1 MGAAR
6 SWWLWGVFVFIFL
19 PSLLLAQT
27 GSAPSVFHVVESR
40 MRFPLDPV
48 THLQLPIESH
58 AERPIAA
65 KIYLQVLIANDRL
78 LQETTAQAT
87 IEPGTHTLDI
97 PWPGVFSKETLPAVY
112 WYRLHY
118 RIVAVGNE
126 MPVEEGIVQL
136 SRIIPTVLRL
146 QVSGYKHPQRG
157 STLPLRVHVGDPR
170 TGKGQGGVQVE
181 AQWQLEKADKQLPP
195 AQGRTNSRGNLILMM
210 KVPVDIEPEPTI
222 DVRARQGDW
231 GEEQLV
237 DLDLQERYN
246 ISLSTDKPIY
256 QPGQVLHLRALVLGD
271 GNHARSGE
279 TVTFIAR
286 GPDDDDVF
294 KKEAKTSDFG
304 VAQIDWEIPQR
315 IKAGEYALMAEIGG
329 NNQAIAQ
336 VRISRYELPQFSVEA
351 SPDKPYYMPGEA
363 AQVEI
368 NASYLFGQPV
378 KRGKVRIVRS
388 GRERWD
394 PEKKEYEA
402 DDQVLQQ
409 GDLDSSGKFTAAIDL
424 KNDFEHLDD
433 RDYLRYEDVR
443 FAAYVTDLSTNRTE
457 QRHFTLRATK
467 ERIHL
472 YVLNRYEEASGPL
485 DLFITAAFPDGTPA
499 SVDVK
504 ISAVQ
509 PEPLDG
515 LPQKGA
521 SRQEIGHVH
530 TNKYG
535 VAHFRSSAPVFSPGQ
550 SQSPGVDLFLEATDR
565 HGNRGVHSERIWQG
579 EKEYLHI
586 TALKSLLRQGESVD
600 ADLESS
606 EAEQEIYVDALGGG
620 KLLGTQRI
628 QLHQG
633 HGHVEFPWQEEF
645 RNSLLLV
652 AYKLDFTNER
662 SRAATAEVLFPE
674 LQDLD
679 PGVRLQQATYKPGE
693 PALAKFHVRSPEGK
707 EVRSALGIVI
717 YDKAV
722 AERVRTDQ
730 EFGRYGFYYSD
741 VRRDGYN
748 HIAGIGYRD
757 LLNRQL
763 TGPVSPD
770 LELLAQAVLA
780 GGWHGQDF
788 ELSLESE
795 SAYDQSPSQVF
806 QSEIS
811 RRLERFEN
819 LLNSNYS
826 SSFAY
831 PKDLAELRRM
841 LSASGINFD
850 ELRDPWG
857 VPYRASFSTRGTHDV
872 MELISNGPDK
882 LPNTAD
888 DFTALAIERPYF
900 GFIGYKIDE
909 AAREYA
915 NEGKYVRDFET
926 LARLM
931 QKKGI
936 DLKSLKDPWGHAYAF
951 DFDVSGSNYGIRV
964 RSAGPNGVFAQ
975 PGAGASDDVY
985 EWNSLT
991 RYFVHESALLD
1002 AALAEHFRQTGIF
1015 PTSEGELEPVLKAA
1029 GFTEQSLLDP
1039 WKHPYHFRFGELSR
1053 YSDKISISFY
1063 STPGSEQQRDT
1074 NVTPVTQKLGA
1085 IDVVSYGPHNNPNG
1099 AFPVATFYRVLT
1111 EQDSRNPLPEKTS
1124 ITHIP
1129 TAGISGALSGTVT
1142 DQQGA
1147 VVSGAVIVATEEYSG
1162 QKYNAT
1168 SDSAGHYELSN
1179 LPAGK
1184 YKVTISSQGFKVS
1197 VITAVPVT
1205 SSNMTRV
1212 DAALSVG
1219 TVSETVEVSSAAP
1232 QVETTSSRVTASKHG
1247 LDIHVQEERQVFT
1260 PRVRK
1265 YFPETLV
1272 WNPELVTDSS
1282 GHAEL
1287 KFQMADNITTWKMS
1301 VIASTVDG
1309 QTGIAEKELRTFQ
1322 PFFVDHE
1329 PPKVLTQ
1336 GDQIQLPVIL
1346 RNYLPKPQEVNV
1358 TLEPSSWFSLLSAS
1372 RQQVKVAPGED
1383 ALAQFSISADRS
1395 IHEGKERVTAAN
1407 RSTGDAVE
1415 RTITVHPD
1423 GEEVPQ
1429 TAAAIL
1435 VSDRSN
1441 LDVDI
1446 PANAIPGSID
1456 AELRIYPNLG
1466 ANVLG
1471 SLDGMAARPAGC
1483 AEQITSI
1490 AFGSV
1495 LVLQILHKAGLDDPD
1510 KPGNPQA
1517 VLARRARKYIS
1528 EAYQMLAAMQKD
1540 DGGFPYWATNA
1551 ADLAVTAHVLD
1562 FMAQAGEFIAVDD
1575 SVVQHAA
1582 EYLVN
1587 QQRPEGGWLH
1597 YWYQSRPELDPN
1609 LSAFITRVFAE
1620 TMQRGKHKTL
1630 QPAYDKAMRF
1640 LEARISEWKDPYLVG
1655 QYALAAS
1662 FNGRIAQLARATN
1675 LLHQLAHEEGPVTY
1689 WNLEANTSPFYSW
1702 GIAGRMETTALAV
1715 RALARMQRAEEDAQ
1729 DAKLIDRGLLYLLG
1743 HKDRYG
1749 VWYSTQASI
1758 NVLRAIVEV
1767 MPSFA
1772 QHSYAGGPAD
1782 IMVNGKLAGTVQLPG
1797 AHDISMPLR
1806 MDISSLLRAGSN
1818 RIDVLRQGDSSP
1830 LQAEVVSTHYIRWAD
1845 SQATKNSNFKPG
1857 ESRALRLN
1865 VTFDT
1870 TSPQPGKPV
1879 QCKVEVERIG
1889 FAGYGMMMAEIG
1901 LPPGAEVDRQSLQHA
1916 LETSAVN
1923 DFDVQPDRVV
1933 LYVWPQAGGTK
1944 FSFGF
1949 TPRFG
1954 MNAAATPS
1962 ILYDYYNPDARAV
1975 VAPARFEVH

>member
-1 MGAAR
+1 MGIAR
-6 SWWLWGVFVFIFL
+6 SWWLWGVFIFL
-19 PSLLLAQT
+19 PSCLLSQT
-27 GSAPSVFHVVESR
+27 GSAPSVFQVVESR
-40 MRFPLDPV
+40 MRLPLDPV
-48 THLQLPIESH
+48 THLQLPVESH
-58 AERPIAA
+58 SEKPIAA
-65 KIYLQVLIANDRL
+65 KIYLQVLKADDQL
-78 LQETTAQAT
+78 LRETTAEAA

-97 PWPGVFSKETLPAVY
+97 PWSGVFSSETLPNVY

-126 MPVEEGIVQL
+126 MPAQEGIVQL
-136 SRIIPTVLRL
+136 SRIIPAVLRL

-157 STLPLRVHVGDPR
+157 STLPLRVRVDDPR
-170 TGKGQGGVQVE
+170 TGKGRGGVQIE
-181 AQWQLEKADKQLPP
+181 AEWQLEQKDKRLPP
-195 AQGRTNSRGNLILMM
+195 VQGRTDSHGNLILSM
-210 KVPVDIEPEPTI
+210 KVPVDIEAEPTI
-222 DVRARQGDW
+222 EVWARQGAW
-231 GEEQLV
+231 AEEQLV
-237 DLDLQERYN
+237 DLDLQEQYKA
-246 ISLSTDKPIY
+246 SLSTDKPIY
-256 QPGQVLHLRALVLGD
+256 QPGQTLHLRALVMGD
-271 GNHARSGE
+271 DKHARSGQS
-279 TVTFIAR
+279 VTFFAS
-286 GPDDDDVF
+286 GADDEVF
-294 KKEAKTSDFG
+294 RKEAKTSEFG
-304 VAQIDWEIPQR
+304 VAQVDWEIPQR
-315 IKAGEYALMAEIGG
+315 IRMGEYDIKAQIGG
-329 NNQAIAQ
+329 NTEAFAR

-363 AQVEI
+363 ARVEI
-368 NASYLFGQPV
+368 NANYLFGQPV

-409 GDLDSSGKFTAAIDL
+409 GELDSSGKFTATVDL
-424 KNDFEHLDD
+424 KNDFEQLSD
-433 RDYLRYEDVR
+433 RDYMRYEDVR
-443 FAAYVTDLSTNRTE
+443 FAAYVADLSTNRTE
-457 QRHFTLRATK
+457 QRHFTLRTTK

-472 YVLNRYEEASGPL
+472 YVLNRYEESSGPL
-485 DLFITAAFPDGTPA
+485 DLFITTAFPDGTPA

-515 LPQKGA
+515 LPQSGP
-521 SRQEIGHVH
+521 SRQEIGHIH

-535 VAHFRSSAPVFSPGQ
+535 IAHFHSSAPVFSYGE
-550 SQSPGVDLFLEATDR
+550 SQGSGVELFLEATDR
-565 HGNRGVHSERIWQG
+565 HGNRGMHSERIWQG
-579 EKEYLHI
+579 SKEYLHI
-586 TALKSLLRQGESVD
+586 IALKTLLRQGESVN

-606 EAEQEIYVDALGGG
+606 EAEQEIYVDVLGGG
-620 KLLGTQRI
+620 RLLGTQRI

-633 HGHVEFPWQEEF
+633 RGHVEFPWQEDF
-645 RNSLLLV
+645 RNSILLV
-652 AYKLDFTNER
+652 AYKLDFASER
-662 SRAATAEVLFPE
+662 SRPATAEVLFPQ

-693 PALAKFHVRSPEGK
+693 PALAKFHVRSPEGR

-730 EFGRYGFYYSD
+730 EFGKYGFYYSD
-741 VRRDGYN
+741 VHWDGYN

-763 TGPVSPD
+763 TGTVPPE

-780 GGWHGQDF
+780 TGWNWHSFDLF
-788 ELSLESE
+788 MDSE
-795 SAYDQSPSQVF
+795 SAYERSPSQVF
-806 QSEIS
+806 QSQIS

-819 LLNSNYS
+819 LLKSDYS
-826 SSFAY
+826 LSFAY

-841 LSASGINFD
+841 LSANGINFD
-850 ELRDPWG
+850 ELLDPWG
-857 VPYRASFSTRGTHDV
+857 VPYRASFSTHNRFDV

-888 DFTALAIERPYF
+888 DFTAFKVERPYF
-900 GFIGYKIDE
+900 GFIGHKIDE

-915 NEGKYVRDFET
+915 AEGRYVRDFET
-926 LARLM
+926 LAQLM

-936 DLKSLKDPWGHAYAF
+936 DLTSLKDPWGHAYAF
-951 DFDVSGSNYGIRV
+951 DFDVAGNNYGIYV
-964 RSAGPNGVFAQ
+964 RSAGPNGAFAR
-975 PGAGASDDVY
+975 PGASASDDVY

-991 RYFVHESALLD
+991 RYFVHESALLE
-1002 AALAEHFRQTGIF
+1002 AALADHFRQTGIF
-1015 PTSEGELEPVLKAA
+1015 PANENELQPVLTAA
-1029 GFTEQSLLDP
+1029 GLSGESMLDP
-1039 WKHPYHFRFGELSR
+1039 WGDPYHFRFRELSR
-1053 YSDKISISFY
+1053 YSDKISISAY
-1063 STPGSEQQRDT
+1063 TAPGGGPQRDT
-1074 NVTPVTQKLGA
+1074 NATPVTQRLGA
-1085 IDVVSYGPHNNPNG
+1085 IDVVSYGPHNQPNEQ
-1099 AFPVATFYRVLT
+1099 FPVSTFYRVLA
-1111 EQDSRNPLPEKTS
+1111 EQNGRNPLPE

-1129 TAGISGALSGTVT
+1129 AAGISGAISGTVT
-1142 DQQGA
+1142 DA
-1147 VVSGAVIVATEEYSG
+1147 AGAVIAGAEIIATEEYSG
-1162 QKYNAT
+1162 QQYKTT

-1179 LPAGK
+1179 LPAGR
-1184 YKVTISSQGFKVS
+1184 YKVVIAARGFMSSV
-1197 VITAVPVT
+1197 VTAVPVS
-1205 SSNMTRV
+1205 SSNLTRV
-1212 DAALSVG
+1212 DASLRVG
-1219 TVSETVEVSSAAP
+1219 EVTETVEVSAQAP
-1232 QVETTSSRVTASKHG
+1232 QVETSSSMVTASKRG
-1247 LDIHVQEERQVFT
+1247 LDIHVQEERQAFT

-1358 TLEPSSWFSLLSAS
+1358 TLEPSSWFSLLSAA

-1383 ALAQFSISADRS
+1383 ALAQFSISADHS

-1429 TAAAIL
+1429 TTAAIL
-1435 VSDRSN
+1435 ASDRSN
-1441 LDVDI
+1441 LDVAI
-1446 PANAIPGSID
+1446 PANAIPGSVD
-1456 AELRIYPNLG
+1456 ADLIIYPNLG

-1495 LVLQILHKAGLDDPD
+1495 LVLQILHEAGLDDPD
-1510 KPGNPQA
+1510 KPGNPHA
-1517 VLARRARKYIS
+1517 ALARRARKYIS
-1528 EAYQMLAAMQKD
+1528 EAYQMLSALQKN

-1562 FMAQAGEFIAVDD
+1562 FLSQAGEFITVDD

-1630 QPAYDKAMRF
+1630 QPAYDKAMKF
-1640 LEARISEWKDPYLVG
+1640 LEARISEWKDPYLAG

-1662 FNGRIAQLARATN
+1662 LNGRIAQLARATN
-1675 LLHQLAHEEGPVTY
+1675 LLHQLAHEEGPATY

-1715 RALARMQRAEEDAQ
+1715 RALARMQRAEADAHDMQ
-1729 DAKLIDRGLLYLLG
+1729 DAKLIDRGMLYLLG

-1806 MDISSLLRAGSN
+1806 MDISSLLRAGAN

-1830 LQAEVVSTHYIRWAD
+1830 LQAEVVSTHYIPWAD

-1916 LETSAVN
+1916 VETSAVN
-1923 DFDVQPDRVV
+1923 DFDVLPDRVV

-1962 ILYDYYNPDARAV
+1962 VLYDYYNPDARAV
-1975 VAPARFEVH
+1975 VAPARFQVH